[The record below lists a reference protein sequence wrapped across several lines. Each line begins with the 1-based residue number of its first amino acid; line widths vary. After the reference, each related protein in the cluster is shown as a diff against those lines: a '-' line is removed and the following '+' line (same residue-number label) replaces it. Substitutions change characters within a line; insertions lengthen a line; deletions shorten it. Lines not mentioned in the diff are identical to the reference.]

1 MDLVFKAQ
9 LLSGEHCDCPHCGR
23 YAQVYKRHIHATIAR
38 QMIML
43 FEQGGHS
50 GKYIHAANLI
60 PDGQSGAGDLSKA
73 KYFGLIQAMPEN
85 NEAKKSSGYWTLT
98 DAGLQFVKGKLDIP
112 EYALVFD
119 DKVVGVS
126 QDKIFISDA
135 LKSGGFH
142 YNDLIQGTITE

>member
-1 MDLVFKAQ
+1 MDIVFKAQ
-9 LLSGEHCDCPHCGR
+9 LLSGAKCDCPHCGR
-23 YAQVYKRHIHATIAR
+23 YAQIYKRHINATIAK
-38 QMIML
+38 QLIML
-43 FEQGGHS
+43 FEQGGYN
-50 GKYIHAANLI
+50 GNYIHASNLI

-73 KYFGLIQAMPEN
+73 KYFGLIRAEPEN

-126 QDKIFISDA
+126 QDKILISDA
-135 LKSGGFH
+135 LRAGGFN
-142 YNDLIQGTITE
+142 YSELING